1 MAPVLLA
8 SGAYQSASVIA
19 NAQRCINL
27 YPEANPQETQPPVP
41 VTHLQTPGMVHKCT
55 IAPGN
60 PVRGV
65 YFSTRGQLYAVVG
78 TGVYTVNANWTFSL
92 IGTMVTSIG
101 PVSMKDNGTQMIIV
115 DGTSVGY
122 YVTLAT
128 NAFVTISDVNFY
140 GGNYVDVLDTY
151 FVINRPDSPQFYISE
166 SLSVTFNALDFA
178 TKAAS
183 PDDLATLIVL
193 KRDLILVGTQTG
205 EVWVNAGTAD
215 FPFAALPGASFN
227 YGTIAPNSIAAAD
240 ISAFWISQ
248 NEQGKAIVI
257 SLTNYQAMRISTHA
271 LEVELQSY
279 TEIGDAIG
287 WTQQSGGH
295 TFYWLSF
302 PSANVTWCYDIATKQ
317 WHQRAFTDG
326 DGAFL
331 RHRANCCAYAYGQ
344 NVVGHINDG
353 SLYVLDPA
361 AYDDY
366 GNDIVRVRGFPHMI
380 ANGQRV
386 TYERFIANIE
396 VGTPNGQLSTNP
408 ALLSLRWSDTRGA
421 SWANPLRKTMGAT
434 GQYYTSVN
442 FDRLGEARDRV
453 FELFW
458 SGRHKCSLNGAFV
471 ETSNSS
477 S

>member
-1 MAPVLLA
+1 MATIALA

-41 VTHLQTPGMVHKCT
+41 VTHLQTPGMVRKCT
-55 IAPGN
+55 LSPGD

-65 YFSTRGQLYAVVG
+65 YFSTRGKLYAVAG
-78 TGVYTVNANWTFSL
+78 TGVFVVNADWSFSQ
-92 IGTMVTSIG
+92 IGTMVTSNG
-101 PVSMKDNGTQMIIV
+101 PVSMKDNGTNMIIV

-122 YVTLAT
+122 NVTLASNT
-128 NAFVTISDVNFY
+128 FATITDVNFY

-151 FVINRPDSPQFYISE
+151 FVLNKPDSPQFYISE
-166 SLSVTFNALDFA
+166 SGSVTFNPLDFA

-183 PDDLATLIVL
+183 PDDIATLIVL
-193 KRDLILVGTQTG
+193 RRDLILVGTQTG

-240 ISAFWISQ
+240 ISAYWLSQ
-248 NEQGKAIVI
+248 NEQGKAIVV
-257 SLTNYQAMRISTHA
+257 SLTNYQAQRISTHA
-271 LEVELQSY
+271 IEHELQQY
-279 TEIGDAIG
+279 NEIGDAIG
-287 WTQQSGGH
+287 WTQQNDGH
-295 TFYWLSF
+295 TFYWLTF
-302 PSANVTWCYDIATKQ
+302 PSANVTWVYDIATKQ
-317 WHQRAFTDG
+317 WHQRAFTNN
-326 DGAFL
+326 DGAFF
-331 RHRANCCAYAYGQ
+331 RHRANCCCYAYGE
-344 NVVGHINDG
+344 NVVGHVNDG
-353 SLYVLDPA
+353 SLYVLDTS

-380 ANGQRV
+380 ADAQRV

-396 VGTPNGQLSTNP
+396 VGTVPGQLSSNP

-421 SWANPLRKTMGAT
+421 SWGNPIRKSMGAT
-434 GQYYTSVN
+434 GQYYTSIN
-442 FDRLGEARDRV
+442 FDRLGDARDRV
-453 FELFW
+453 FELSW
-458 SGRHKCSLNGAFV
+458 SGRQKCSLNGAFV
-471 ETSNSS
+471 ETSISS